1 MGIKGA
7 YLSQPDANE
16 DIAAGERKREG
27 PRHAR
32 QTGYSI
38 RLSDPDSAP
47 GGMAVILVSDAQM
60 SLQPNPITLHKICT
74 KSADP
79 MSVSHLRFLVF
90 VIFGLFRRKCP
101 VMRGTIVRRLQ

>member
-32 QTGYSI
+32 QTGYLI
-38 RLSDPDSAP
+38 RLSDPDSAL
-47 GGMAVILVSDAQM
+47 MVAWQSFWFQM
-60 SLQPNPITLHKICT
+60 PKCLFNQTLLICT